1 MNNPEFSVEKE
12 TSTEK
17 KDTPFELDLDRVY
30 NKYVRPALSIRNK
43 EYGDYNLLAYGEF
56 GILVRLS
63 DKLSR
68 LDNELDKAVPTKESK
83 KARREVWRDIAGYAL
98 QALRLI
104 DETLGN
110 LPEEKT

>member
-1 MNNPEFSVEKE
+1 MEG
-12 TSTEK
+12 
-17 KDTPFELDLDRVY
+17 KDSPFEKDLDRVY
-30 NKYVRPALSIRNK
+30 NKYVRSALSIRNK

-68 LDNELDKAVPTKESK
+68 LDNEVAKDLSTKESK

-98 QALRLI
+98 QALRI
-104 DETLGN
+104 VDETLGN
-110 LPEEKT
+110 LPEEK